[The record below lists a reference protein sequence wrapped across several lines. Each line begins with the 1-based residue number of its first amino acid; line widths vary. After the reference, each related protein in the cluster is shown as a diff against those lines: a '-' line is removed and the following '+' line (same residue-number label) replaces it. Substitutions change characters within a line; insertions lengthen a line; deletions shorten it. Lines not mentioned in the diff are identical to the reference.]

1 MGFRCGIVGLPNAG
15 KSTLFNALARSAV
28 AAESYPFCT
37 IEPNVGVVPVP
48 DPRLEALAAI
58 VLPERVVPASLTFV
72 DVAGLV
78 AGASRGE
85 GLGNRFLGHI
95 REVDA
100 IAHVVRCFEAE
111 GVTHVAGR
119 VDPAAD
125 IETVDTELMLADLDT
140 VERALTRAEKS
151 AKAGGREARERASI
165 VREVGR
171 HLGEGRPARTL
182 ELADPARGVLRELSL
197 LTAKPV
203 MFVANVGE
211 DDGFEDNPR
220 LEAVRAAAAAEDAR
234 VLPICAAIE
243 SELAGLDPEDQGEF
257 LADLGLEA
265 PGLDRFV
272 AGRLRAPRPSHVL
285 LRGRQGGA
293 GVDGARRRHRP
304 RGSGPDPHRLRAR
317 LHPRRGRDLR
327 RFPHARR
334 RAGRA
339 GGGPLAPGGPRLH
352 HHRRRRNPLPL
363 QRLTRPPQ
371 QYESLRVG
379 VRTRRDHASSV
390 DRDRLLRHI
399 LEPGRSLSGRPRST
413 ARVVLPPRADPGSA
427 LSRAV
432 DRQNAVS
439 GCAFRYP
446 IATLA
451 KLGRAPLR
459 SVSR

>member
-58 VLPERVVPASLTFV
+58 VRPARVVPATLTFV

-100 IAHVVRCFEAE
+100 IAHVVRCFEAD

-125 IETVDTELMLADLDT
+125 IETVETELMLADLDT
-140 VERALTRAEKS
+140 VERALARAEKS
-151 AKAGGREARERASI
+151 AKAGGREARERESTI
-165 VREVGR
+165 REVGR

-182 ELADPARGVLRELSL
+182 GLADPARGVLRELSL

-211 DDGFEDNPR
+211 VDGFEDNPR
-220 LEAVRAAAAAEDAR
+220 LEAARAAAAAEGAR

-272 AGRLRAPRPSHVL
+272 RAGYELLGLRTFFSADAREARAWTVRAGAAAAEGAGRIHTDFERGFIRAEVVTCDDFVAH
-285 LRGRQGGA
+285 GGEQ
-293 GVDGARRRHRP
+293 GAREAGRW
-304 RGSGPDPHRLRAR
+304 RLE
-317 LHPRRGRDLR
+317 GRDYVIAEGDVI
-327 RFPHARR
+327 RFRF
-334 RAGRA
+334 
-339 GGGPLAPGGPRLH
+339 
-352 HHRRRRNPLPL
+352 N
-363 QRLTRPPQ
+363 
-371 QYESLRVG
+371 V
-379 VRTRRDHASSV
+379 
-390 DRDRLLRHI
+390 
-399 LEPGRSLSGRPRST
+399 
-413 ARVVLPPRADPGSA
+413 
-427 LSRAV
+427 
-432 DRQNAVS
+432 
-439 GCAFRYP
+439 
-446 IATLA
+446 
-451 KLGRAPLR
+451 
-459 SVSR
+459 